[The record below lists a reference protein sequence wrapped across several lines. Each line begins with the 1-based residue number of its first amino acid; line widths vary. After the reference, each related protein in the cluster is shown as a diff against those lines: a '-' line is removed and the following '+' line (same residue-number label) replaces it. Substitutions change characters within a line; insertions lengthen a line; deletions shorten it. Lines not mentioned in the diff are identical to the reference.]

1 MIHVPRFYEN
11 QCTQPRKPR
20 FDAVS
25 PPSTVVAG
33 DENSAQVEAEANMET
48 ENLGEFNAN
57 NSSNL
62 KIPSIMPD
70 TL

>member
-1 MIHVPRFYEN
+1 M
-11 QCTQPRKPR
+11 
-20 FDAVS
+20 S
-25 PPSTVVAG
+25 PPSTVVAS

-70 TL
+70 ML